1 MNILEI
7 VVDPRTGRWY
17 TVGDN
22 GAQFVDIPKGS
33 IVFNHIQS
41 KSLLENGYVSGRA
54 SALASGTAMVT
65 GAIGLPGVQ
74 ASAVRKKRI
83 EEEIAKATASDL
95 SDSTPDSED
104 VSAEDSFKYID
115 RVEIFLDRIHR
126 KIDAVKD
133 AIGDVFSLWTT
144 RGDNI
149 TKQIRN
155 ITDEIDTQ
163 QDAARRYLEEA
174 RKQIDK
180 YDLDPEWVKSLEDG
194 SISFAYLTNFDELHE
209 GYQEYL
215 KWYKNATLYS
225 NVY

>member
-22 GAQFVDIPKGS
+22 GAQFIDIPKGS

-54 SALASGTAMVT
+54 SALASGTALVT

-74 ASAVRKKRI
+74 ASTTRKKRI
-83 EEEIAKATASDL
+83 ESEIAKATASEI
-95 SDSTPDSED
+95 SDSTPDGGEQT
-104 VSAEDSFKYID
+104 EDSFKYID
-115 RVEIFLDRIHR
+115 RIEILLDRIHR
-126 KIDAVKD
+126 KINAVKD
-133 AIGDVFSLWTT
+133 AISDTFSLWST
-144 RGDNI
+144 RGSNI

-155 ITDEIDTQ
+155 ITDEINTQ
-163 QDAARRYLEEA
+163 QAAAERYLEEA
-174 RKQIDK
+174 RKQISK
-180 YDLDPEWVKSLEDG
+180 YGLDPEWVKKLETG
-194 SISFAYLTNFDELHE
+194 SVSFAYLTNLDELHE

-215 KWYKNATLYS
+215 KWYGNATLYS

>member
-22 GAQFVDIPKGS
+22 GAQFIDIPKGS

-54 SALASGTAMVT
+54 SALASGTALVT

-74 ASAVRKKRI
+74 ASTTRKKRI
-83 EEEIAKATASDL
+83 ESEIAKATASEI
-95 SDSTPDSED
+95 SDSTPDGGEKT
-104 VSAEDSFKYID
+104 EDSFKYID
-115 RVEIFLDRIHR
+115 RIEILLDRIHR
-126 KIDAVKD
+126 KINAVKD
-133 AIGDVFSLWTT
+133 AISDTFSLWST
-144 RGDNI
+144 RGSNI

-155 ITDEIDTQ
+155 ITDEINTQ
-163 QDAARRYLEEA
+163 QAAAERYLEEA
-174 RKQIDK
+174 RKQISK
-180 YDLDPEWVKSLEDG
+180 YGLDPEWVKKLETG
-194 SISFAYLTNFDELHE
+194 SVSFAYLTNLDELHE

>member
-22 GAQFVDIPKGS
+22 GAQFIDIPKGS

-54 SALASGTAMVT
+54 SALASGTALVT

-74 ASAVRKKRI
+74 ASTTRKKRI
-83 EEEIAKATASDL
+83 ESEIAKATASEI
-95 SDSTPDSED
+95 SDSTPDGGEKT
-104 VSAEDSFKYID
+104 EDSFKYID
-115 RVEIFLDRIHR
+115 RIEILLDRIHR
-126 KIDAVKD
+126 KINAVKD
-133 AIGDVFSLWTT
+133 AISDTFSLWST
-144 RGDNI
+144 RGSNI

-155 ITDEIDTQ
+155 ITDEINTQ
-163 QDAARRYLEEA
+163 QAAAERYLEEA
-174 RKQIDK
+174 RKQISK
-180 YDLDPEWVKSLEDG
+180 YGLDPEWAKKLETG
-194 SISFAYLTNFDELHE
+194 SVSFAYLTNLDELHE

-215 KWYKNATLYS
+215 KWYGNATLYS